1 MAEEIIIHQGGKS
14 EKYETLLPQMK
25 GLLSGESDRVA
36 NMANFVAALQTTFGF
51 LWVGFYVVR
60 EEELVLAPF
69 QGPVACTRI
78 RHGKGVCG
86 TAWKERCTLVVDN
99 VDAFPGHIACSSAS
113 KSEIVVPMIRD
124 GEVVAVLDIDSKEY
138 ATFDHVDAVWLE
150 KLVQTFPW

>member
-86 TAWKERCTLVVDN
+86 TAWKERCTLVVDD
-99 VDAFPGHIACSSAS
+99 VDNFPGHIACSSAS
-113 KSEIVVPMIRD
+113 K
-124 GEVVAVLDIDSKEY
+124 
-138 ATFDHVDAVWLE
+138 
-150 KLVQTFPW
+150 

>member
-14 EKYETLLPQMK
+14 EKYATLLPQMK

-51 LWVGFYVVR
+51 LWFCFYVVR
-60 EEELVLAPF
+60 D
-69 QGPVACTRI
+69 
-78 RHGKGVCG
+78 GKGVCG
-86 TAWKERCTLVVDN
+86 TAWKERCTLVVDDVN
-99 VDAFPGHIACSSAS
+99 TFPGHIACSSAS